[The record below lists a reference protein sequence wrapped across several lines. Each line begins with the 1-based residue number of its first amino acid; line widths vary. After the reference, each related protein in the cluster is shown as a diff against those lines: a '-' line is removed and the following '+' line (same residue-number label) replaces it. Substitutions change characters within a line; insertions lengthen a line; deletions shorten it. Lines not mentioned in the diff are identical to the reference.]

1 MNNHIHEEIQR
12 SWDLKRRE
20 KNNKGWETKF
30 SPSDDLQFRQLLL
43 LAVLIDRLEGIEKA
57 LDTLS
62 ELQASKEQKDDAF
75 MSGPDQERTG
85 IVRFDGQPHLVE
97 DLKREAE
104 SI

>member
-12 SWDLKRRE
+12 SWELRCRE
-20 KNNKGWETKF
+20 KNKQWGARYT
-30 SPSDDLQFRQLLL
+30 PRDDLQFRQLHL
-43 LAVLIDRLEGIEKA
+43 LAILIDRLEGIEHA

-62 ELQASKEQKDDAF
+62 ELQANKEQEDDAF

-85 IVRFDGQPHLVE
+85 IVWFDGRPHLVE